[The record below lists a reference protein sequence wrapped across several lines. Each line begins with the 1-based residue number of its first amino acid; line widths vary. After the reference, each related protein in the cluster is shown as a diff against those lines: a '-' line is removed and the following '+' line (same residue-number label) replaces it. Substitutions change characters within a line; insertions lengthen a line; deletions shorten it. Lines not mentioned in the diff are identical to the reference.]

1 MVIAGEW
8 RLCDDGV
15 TRPVLGGKVLAA
27 DGPFHA
33 EFFLVDSCADRTVFS
48 AALLH
53 KLQFSRGQPD
63 PAATL
68 QGIGGQRAFVLVNT
82 VVEFTKEDGGPV
94 RVRGE
99 YAAFTDP
106 AATDLSILGRDVL
119 NLFDIIVSKRRQEV
133 LLVAGNHRYR
143 VEAE

>member
-1 MVIAGEW
+1 V
-8 RLCDDGV
+8 
-15 TRPVLGGKVLAA
+15 
-27 DGPFHA
+27 
-33 EFFLVDSCADRTVFS
+33 
-48 AALLH
+48 
-53 KLQFSRGQPD
+53 
-63 PAATL
+63 
-68 QGIGGQRAFVLVNT
+68 FVLVNT

-119 NLFDIIVSKRRQEV
+119 DLFDIIVSKRRQEV